1 MQLKH
6 GKKKYVMTFIGGS
19 ESSKNIEG
27 EKTRSATRL
36 TNQSKKIIISNT
48 LTSSVLATAKH
59 FANINRSELSVDP
72 IYVPIEDLKRIVM
85 TERKNITNEQKYLR
99 ALYTGGTFAYETQ
112 VILNG
117 LAIRPLYSNAP
128 LIKAQLLQD
137 PMKSF
142 KNSIIDL
149 GEEEFTKGRAHP
161 MIDPT
166 IRKLRIVEE
175 ASYDDVAVIVLDF
188 VLGYGSN
195 PDPVGSVIDEIKKA
209 KMMAA
214 KAKTLAS

>member
-1 MQLKH
+1 
-6 GKKKYVMTFIGGS
+6 
-19 ESSKNIEG
+19 
-27 EKTRSATRL
+27 
-36 TNQSKKIIISNT
+36 
-48 LTSSVLATAKH
+48 
-59 FANINRSELSVDP
+59 SVDP

-117 LAIRPLYSNAP
+117 LAIGQLYSNAP

-195 PDPVGSVIDEIKKA
+195 SDPVGSVIDEIKEA

-214 KAKTLAS
+214 KAKRHLSVIAHVCGTRRDPQGYDRSLTRLNDAGVPVLPTNAFAAIAAAGIIAKGHMTFERHILGLLEKSREAG